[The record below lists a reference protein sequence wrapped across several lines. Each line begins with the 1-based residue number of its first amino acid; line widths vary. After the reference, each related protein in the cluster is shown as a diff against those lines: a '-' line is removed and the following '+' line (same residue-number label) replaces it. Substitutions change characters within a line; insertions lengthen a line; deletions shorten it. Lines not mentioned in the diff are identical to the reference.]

1 MSTRAT
7 AVIYIGLAV
16 VCLAIKGLIVYG
28 AETAHSEAAL
38 LFIAQAPQ
46 DVLGVR
52 ALHSTLD
59 FATTVLTIV
68 GCSYLVAS
76 LGLQS
81 WRWQK
86 IGRTFG
92 TVVIVV
98 GILAIIAFVA
108 FILKNP
114 LASSPQK
121 AGWTPP
127 PTDAIVSPAPS
138 P

>member
-1 MSTRAT
+1 MSTRTT
-7 AVIYIGLAV
+7 AAIYIGLAV
-16 VCLAIKGLIVYG
+16 VCLAIKGLIVYA
-28 AETAHSEAAL
+28 AETAHSEGL
-38 LFIAQAPQ
+38 VLMLESQ
-46 DVLGVR
+46 DILGAR

-59 FATTVLTIV
+59 FAASVLTIV

-86 IGRTFG
+86 IRRTFG

-98 GILAIIAFVA
+98 GILAIVAFVA

-114 LASSPQK
+114 PASSPQK

-127 PTDAIVSPAPS
+127 PADPIVSPAPS